1 MNKMKETIHVL
12 GIASYRFLPP
22 ITGGQKGI
30 ALFYKYF
37 SRLVECYCASV
48 KDIPVEAK
56 EGDYTLLPIFS
67 NSKFRYINPIYFFSL
82 RKIIREK
89 GISHVILEHPYYG
102 WLGLLLKKFTGIK
115 LIVHSH
121 NIEGLRFRSLG
132 KWWWKIMFFYEKKT
146 HQASDIS
153 FFITEEEKQFAI
165 RHFQLEERK
174 CTTITF
180 GTEAEKPVS
189 REDKIIAKKTVCS
202 RYGMPEST
210 PLLFFNAAFNYAPN
224 LKALDNILSNV
235 NPLLLESGQPY
246 QIIICGIDLPNRYE
260 KLIQNEYANITYAGF
275 VADIRPYFN
284 AADIFLNPITE
295 GGGIKTKV
303 VEALAANCSVVSF
316 RQGAYGIPA
325 EAADHKLFV
334 AEDNNYSQFSTGILK
349 LMREKETDT
358 PDSFFSYFNWEKI
371 TEKAKNMIESSLSD

>member
-1 MNKMKETIHVL
+1 
-12 GIASYRFLPP
+12 
-22 ITGGQKGI
+22 
-30 ALFYKYF
+30 
-37 SRLVECYCASV
+37 
-48 KDIPVEAK
+48 
-56 EGDYTLLPIFS
+56 
-67 NSKFRYINPIYFFSL
+67 
-82 RKIIREK
+82 
-89 GISHVILEHPYYG
+89 
-102 WLGLLLKKFTGIK
+102 
-115 LIVHSH
+115 
-121 NIEGLRFRSLG
+121 
-132 KWWWKIMFFYEKKT
+132 MFFYEKKT

-275 VADIRPYFN
+275 VADIRLYFN

-371 TEKAKNMIESSLSD
+371 TEKAKNMIVTSLSD